1 MKRKYCPECDPAL
14 DRREFLVQA
23 GRVAAVAGSAALW
36 ANLPRVHAAPQPT
49 SAAETCV
56 KQFYDSLSAAQKSEI
71 CFPFEHELR
80 HRISANWSITK
91 HTIGSSFYT
100 AEQRELIRQIIR
112 HVTSPDGY
120 ERLMRQMDDDWGG
133 WEAYTVAIFGEPGQ
147 GKFQWEMTGRHLT
160 LRADGD
166 SVDRAA
172 FGGPII
178 YGHGEESK
186 PEANLF
192 YYQTKQVN
200 EIFAA
205 LDSKQREQAL
215 IERAPREN
223 EVPIQGSGGTFPG
236 LPASELSADQKEL
249 LERVIRTILAPYRQ
263 EDVDE
268 VMAILKATGG
278 LEKLHLAFYKQGDLQ
293 NDGIWD
299 IWRLEGPGFVWHFRG
314 APHVHAYVNIGI
326 VS

>member
-1 MKRKYCPECDPAL
+1 MMKRHCPECEAGL
-14 DRREFLVQA
+14 DRREFLVQT
-23 GRVAAVAGSAALW
+23 GRMAAAASGTLFW

-49 SAAETCV
+49 SAAETFV
-56 KQFYDSLSAAQKSEI
+56 KQFYDSLTPQQRSEI

-80 HRISANWSITK
+80 HRISANWTITK
-91 HTIGSSFYT
+91 YTIGSSFYS
-100 AEQRELIRQIIR
+100 AEQRGIIQQIIR

-133 WEAYTVAIFGEPGQ
+133 WEAYTVAVFGEPGQ

-178 YGHGEESK
+178 YGHGEQSK

-200 EIFAA
+200 EIFRA
-205 LDSKQREQAL
+205 LDPQQRKQAL
-215 IERAPREN
+215 VERAPREN
-223 EVPIQGSGGTFPG
+223 QVPIQGPAGTFPG
-236 LPASELSADQKEL
+236 LPASELSSDQKAL
-249 LERVIRTILAPYRQ
+249 LENVIRTILAPYRQ
-263 EDVDE
+263 EDVEE
-268 VMAILKATGG
+268 VMAVLKQTGG
-278 LEKLHLAFYKQGDLQ
+278 LEKLHLAFYQQGDLQ

-326 VS
+326 VG